1 MNMNQKGFANIILI
15 VIVVAIVAIGGYFVL
30 SKKLTTPPVTQPQTL
45 NGEPN
50 RGQGASYVPEEGRI
64 QVLFPKGGEKLEV
77 GKTYNIQWDNY
88 SDGAEP
94 LTIFLLA
101 VSEDNRVVYS
111 EKLAVNVPAKK
122 SGIFSWAVS
131 QPSFNR
137 YKVEI
142 YPEGGRELVGRS
154 KDFFSITGGKPLVVN
169 PPEPPTPLQ
178 TDNLIVNNPLRNE
191 TVSNPII
198 VKGKARN
205 IFFEG
210 EFAVKLLG
218 YDYPLGH
225 LKYAESSR
233 VITSTSARIVG
244 ECDWTRNQWC
254 DFEATINYPSSGTGV
269 ENMLYFYDGGQGDP
283 GTSAAPKF
291 VAALSIKLK

>member
-1 MNMNQKGFANIILI
+1 MNQKGFANIILI
-15 VIVVAIVAIGGYFVL
+15 IIVVAIVAIGGYFVL

-50 RGQGASYVPEEGRI
+50 QGQGASYVPEEGRI

-94 LTIFLLA
+94 LTIFLSA

-122 SGIFSWAVS
+122 SGVFSWAVS
-131 QPSFNR
+131 QPSFNG

-154 KDFFSITGGKPLVVN
+154 KDFFTITGGKPLAVN
-169 PPEPPTPLQ
+169 PPEPSKPLQ
-178 TDNLIVNNPLRNE
+178 TENLIVSIPLANQA
-191 TVSNPII
+191 VSNPITI
-198 VKGKARN
+198 KGKARS

-210 EFAVKLLG
+210 EFMVKLLG

-225 LKYAESSR
+225 PKYAESSR
-233 VITSTSARIVG
+233 VITSASARIVSD
-244 ECDWTRNQWC
+244 CDWITGQWC
-254 DFEATINYPSSGTGV
+254 DFEAVMNYPSSGTRV

-291 VAALSIKLK
+291 VAALPIKLK